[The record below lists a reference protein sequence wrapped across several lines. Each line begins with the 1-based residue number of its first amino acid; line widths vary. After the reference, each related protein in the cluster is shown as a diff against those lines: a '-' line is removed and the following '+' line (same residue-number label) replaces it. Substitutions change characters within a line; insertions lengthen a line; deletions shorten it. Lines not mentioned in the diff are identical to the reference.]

1 MRMKT
6 YHILTINPGS
16 TSTKIGVFKNQDILF
31 EINISHSPKQLE
43 QFDNIW
49 EQYSFR
55 KKEIIIAL
63 KKEKFDLN
71 KLDAVVGRGGLI
83 KPIPSGTYYIDQD
96 MIDDARTGY
105 QGQHASNLGC
115 VIAYSIGWEHSIPSF
130 IVDPPAVDD
139 LEALA
144 RISGNKEFERS
155 SLLHALNIFSTARE
169 YAKDIKKK
177 ITNLNLIIAHMG
189 GGITVAALK
198 KGKAINVNHGLYE
211 GPFSPERSGNL
222 PLFKFMDKC
231 KSSKYSEKKLKKMVV
246 GKGGLVSYFNTNDAR
261 DVEKMVNA
269 GSEKYKLVFE
279 AMAYQIAEEI
289 GKRATNLKGEIDA
302 IILTGGLAHSKML
315 TSWILERVKFISKT
329 LIYPGESELEALA
342 QGGLRVLRGEERA
355 KHYTE
360 DVKKIGIIYWDNL
373 EVYVKSIN
381 VIEEKFKKAGYIFRK
396 ERDNNLQ
403 ISYENCKRNED
414 KVMKAVEKFKK
425 DKVDL
430 IFSIGS
436 PISMRIGQYL
446 KNDEIPV
453 VFTGIYNSIIIS
465 DFEKEHN
472 QNYYATCYAPEIKEQ
487 FENTVLK
494 INKDLKKIG
503 VIYRRGELQAEV
515 QYDDILDYTKQ
526 VKIELLSY
534 EIQEVADFEKAK
546 KYFMRKGVEW
556 IYIGT
561 STVIASSGYELLSI
575 ITDTFPTVC
584 MLEDTILRG
593 GLSGYVIPWDT
604 VTETSVKIAL
614 DILDNNTI
622 KSRVVKSEDAKV
634 YINRKTAQK
643 LKMIDKFDIIA
654 NKEFV

>member
-526 VKIELLSY
+526 AKIELLSY

-546 KYFMRKGVEW
+546 KYFIRKGVEW

>member
-1 MRMKT
+1 MKT
-6 YHILTINPGS
+6 YYILTINPGS
-16 TSTKIGVFKNQDILF
+16 TSTKIGVFKDEDLLF
-31 EINISHSPKQLE
+31 EINVSHSPKQLE

-83 KPIPSGTYYIDQD
+83 KPIPSGTYYVDQD
-96 MIDDARTGY
+96 MIDDARIGY

-211 GPFSPERSGNL
+211 GPFSPERSGSL

-446 KNDEIPV
+446 KNDDIPV
-453 VFTGIYNSIIIS
+453 IFTGIYNSIIIS

-494 INKDLKKIG
+494 INKNLKKIG

-526 VKIELLSY
+526 AKIELLSY
-534 EIQEVADFEKAK
+534 EIQEVDDFEKAK
-546 KYFMRKGVEW
+546 KYFKRKGVEW
-556 IYIGT
+556 VYIGT